1 MLPRLCMF
9 LLATHFYV
17 GLSSPVN
24 SAWTSSVSIDTHD
37 IVESTLVSGLQTAS
51 LASRSDLAEQSSVPH
66 DHIHDVILVVQ
77 QRNMQELTRQLHDI
91 SDPTSQNYGRHLSKE
106 QVTSLTRNVESLDA
120 IVSYLRSNGA
130 STVSQSSSGDFINA
144 KAPIAVWEKMFNTKF
159 YSLNPNRGGKTDR
172 TFVRAESYSIPEELN
187 SHVQGVLNMIDIPVF
202 GRGGEFKSHIV
213 QNAKGASNRL
223 LSDHAIP
230 PQIASYYNMS
240 STEGDTDQDA
250 ATADIGANTFNE
262 WLYNVA
268 DMTSPPLVMS
278 ISYGAEERHVPQA
291 TQDAFLTQAI
301 KLSAMGVTIVAAS
314 GDDGANSPIG
324 ACGYQPL
331 YLPSNPYVTAVG
343 STSVSETATISIL
356 AASLTHILFVL
367 FDKFYSFSLI

>member
-1 MLPRLCMF
+1 MLPRLCLF

-17 GLSSPVN
+17 GLSSQIN
-24 SAWTSSVSIDTHD
+24 SARTSSVSTDTHD
-37 IVESTLVSGLQTAS
+37 IVESNLASRFHTAS

-356 AASLTHILFVL
+356 AASLTRVLFVL